1 MTESRSEVAA
11 VPSTSLQEQ
20 LVRFARRASIEI
32 TPDDAALLPQ
42 LAALLPAGTTVY
54 VAHTPKLG
62 LDDVVRFAI
71 RVQQAGFRAS
81 AHIVARALESEVRLR
96 DALTR
101 LGEAGCD
108 RILLVAGDYATP
120 VGPFSS
126 TIDVLESG
134 ATVSA
139 GMTTVAVAG
148 HPEGNP
154 AIPDAALWSALEAKQ
169 AFAARTGTDV
179 YVLTQFGFKP
189 DAVIDW
195 CSDLRQ
201 RGITLPVHA
210 GLAGP
215 TPLSKLIRYAM
226 RCGIG
231 ASLRVLTAKSGGLM
245 NLANMAKVTAT
256 PDEMLVGLVR
266 GMRALPAGALAQPHF
281 FSFGGCV
288 ETARWMV
295 AVGEGAI
302 AVNADE
308 SGFAVQA

>member
-1 MTESRSEVAA
+1 MTDHQSSLAVAQPA
-11 VPSTSLQEQ
+11 SLRAQ

-42 LAALLPAGTTVY
+42 LVAVLPAGTTVY

-62 LDDVVRFAI
+62 LDDVVRFAV
-71 RVQQAGFRAS
+71 RVQQAGFKAS
-81 AHIVARALESEVRLR
+81 AHIVARALRSEARLR
-96 DALTR
+96 DALR
-101 LGEAGCD
+101 ELGQAGCD

-120 VGPFSS
+120 AGPYSS
-126 TIDVLESG
+126 TIEVLESG
-134 ATVSA
+134 ATMSA
-139 GMTTVAVAG
+139 GITTVAVAG

-154 AIPDAALWSALEAKQ
+154 AISDAALWSALEAKQ
-169 AFAARTGTDV
+169 SFAAQTGTDV

-195 CSDLRQ
+195 CSGLRQ

-266 GMRALPAGALAQPHF
+266 GMDVLPAGTLVQPHF

-288 ETARWMV
+288 ETARWLV

-302 AVNADE
+302 ELTADE
-308 SGFAVQA
+308 SGFAVQP